1 MRMLACLAI
10 ASLMWVPAVSRSQ
23 DHDVPG
29 APAAQPYSDMPEIAP
44 IGVRIGKY
52 LDVPEA
58 SKGPPIDKAKG
69 YRLQDL
75 GDGLYMVTDNIY
87 QSMLLAYDKGVVV
100 IDAPPT
106 FAAHLPAAIKEISNQ
121 PVTHIIYSHA
131 HKDHIGGTRGLGGK
145 PIIIA
150 QEETAWRLK
159 RDNDPDRPIPTVTFK
174 DKYTLT
180 VGGKTLELSYHGVGH
195 LPGNIFISAP
205 KQKVLMVIDTVFPRW
220 MPWRRFA
227 VAQDVLGS
235 MAQVE
240 EIAKMDWTTLVAGHV
255 ERTGTHEDVDT
266 QIAFYHDLKDA
277 AGKALAST
285 KPGEGVAAADMGNP
299 WAVFDNY
306 IDRVVVQCVDTLSP
320 KWQSRLAA
328 FDVYIWD
335 QCYSMEQTLRIE

>member
-1 MRMLACLAI
+1 
-10 ASLMWVPAVSRSQ
+10 
-23 DHDVPG
+23 
-29 APAAQPYSDMPEIAP
+29 MPEIAP

-52 LDVPEA
+52 LDVPTA
-58 SKGPPIDKAKG
+58 AKGPPVDPKKG

-100 IDAPPT
+100 IDTPPT
-106 FAAHLPAAIKEISNQ
+106 FSSHLPEAIKEISSQ
-121 PVTHIIYSHA
+121 PVTHVVYSHA
-131 HKDHIGGTRGLGGK
+131 HKDHIGGTHSLGGT

-159 RDNDPDRPIPTVTFK
+159 RDNDPDRPIPTVAFK

-180 VGGKTLELSYHGVGH
+180 VGGKVLDLSYHGVGH

-205 KQKVLMVIDTVFPRW
+205 KQKVLMVVDTVFPGW

-235 MAQVE
+235 MSQVE
-240 EIAKMDWTTLVAGHV
+240 EIANMDWKTFVGGHV

-266 QIAFYHDLKDA
+266 QVAFYHDLKDA
-277 AGKALAST
+277 AGQALAST
-285 KPGEGVAAADMGNP
+285 RPGEGVDAADMKNP

-306 IDRVVVQCVDTLSP
+306 VDRVVVQCVNTLAP
-320 KWQSRLAA
+320 KWQTRLAA

-335 QCYSMEQTLRIE
+335 QCFSMEQTLRIE